1 MQRAF
6 SNSWQSRSRAIS
18 LAACTDPLDSA
29 FWHNICEKNP
39 MHPSATIGRTDSLV
53 YRNCCKD
60 YSKASVEPNK
70 IGRSGRLSPA
80 LADAESRINLYLD
93 HSASSIDFLQS
104 PESSRASSFPLWV
117 IWAELCPVRTSRLR
131 LSTHVQRTARA
142 TPRWSRL
149 RPDPD

>member
-1 MQRAF
+1 MQFLLVLARIHSTQLFGIIFAK
-6 SNSWQSRSRAIS
+6 RIS
-18 LAACTDPLDSA
+18 CTHLPQ
-29 FWHNICEKNP
+29 
-39 MHPSATIGRTDSLV
+39 
-53 YRNCCKD
+53 
-60 YSKASVEPNK
+60 SVEP
-70 IGRSGRLSPA
+70 IAWYTITAVRTIQRHLSSLTRSGRLSPA

-93 HSASSIDFLQS
+93 HSASSIDFLRS

-131 LSTHVQRTARA
+131 LITYVQWTARA